1 MSLSKVAK
9 SRKTNLSSVSS
20 LESLKDV
27 VVHTSVGDIVSISES
42 GEPQV
47 CFPEVSQE
55 AIAARCAVRITP
67 SELVLPAKV
76 VLLFENG
83 DPTLPVITGFI
94 SSNIFASEL
103 GTDHELEL
111 SGLDSTRVHVDG
123 KAITFDAQEEILL
136 RCGKSSILLKQNGK
150 VVIKGTQ
157 VLSRSSGANKIKGS
171 SVNIN

>member
-9 SRKTNLSSVSS
+9 SRKTSLSSVSS
-20 LESLKDV
+20 LGSLKDMV
-27 VVHTSVGDIVSISES
+27 IHTSVGEIVSLSES

-55 AIAARCAVRITP
+55 VITARCAVRIAA
-67 SELVLPAKV
+67 SELVLPVKV

-83 DPTLPVITGFI
+83 DPTLPVITGFV
-94 SSNIFASEL
+94 SSSIFDPEPNMDQEL
-103 GTDHELEL
+103 AL
-111 SGLDSTRVHVDG
+111 SDLNSTHVHVDG
-123 KAITFDAQEEILL
+123 KAITFDAREEILL